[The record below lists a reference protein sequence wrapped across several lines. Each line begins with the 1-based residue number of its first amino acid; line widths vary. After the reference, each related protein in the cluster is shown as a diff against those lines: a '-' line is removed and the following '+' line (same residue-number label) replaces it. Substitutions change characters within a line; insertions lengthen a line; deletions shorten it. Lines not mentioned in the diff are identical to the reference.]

1 MDAGARIR
9 ILAPLVLF
17 GALAGPAGAAEEGLA
32 PPALGA
38 KTALDASQAAV
49 GRTIGDYGLTASD
62 GRRVQLAQFRG
73 QPLVI
78 SPIYTSCFEICPT
91 TTRHLARVAGIAAS
105 VVGEEGFSVLTVGFD
120 TPNDT
125 PQRMREYAGERGI
138 GSPQWTFASGDAE
151 TVAALLADIGFLY
164 QPTAAGFDHL
174 IQATIVDAEGRV
186 YRQVYG
192 QEFEAP
198 LLVDGIKRLVTG
210 QRAAESTLPALIDSV
225 RLLCTV
231 FDPKSGRYRFDW
243 SLILSFAI
251 GVTCLGAVA
260 VFIWRSWREM
270 PPTDRAA

>member
-9 ILAPLVLF
+9 ILVPLLLA
-17 GALAGPAGAAEEGLA
+17 GALAAPAGAAEQELA
-32 PPALGA
+32 APVLDA
-38 KTALDASQAAV
+38 KTALDASQAAIGTTV
-49 GRTIGDYGLTASD
+49 GDHALTTAD
-62 GRRVQLAQFRG
+62 GRRITLAGFRG
-73 QPLVI
+73 KPLVI

-91 TTRHLARVAGIAAS
+91 TTRHLARVAGIASS

-125 PQRMREYAGERGI
+125 PERMREYARERGI
-138 GSPQWTFASGDAE
+138 DSPQWTFASGDAR

-174 IQATIVDAEGRV
+174 IQATIVDGEGRV

-210 QRAAESTLPALIDSV
+210 QRAAESTLPALVESV

-251 GVTCLGAVA
+251 GVSCLGAVA

-270 PPTDRAA
+270 PPNDRAA

>member
-1 MDAGARIR
+1 LRAGNR
-9 ILAPLVLF
+9 ILAPLLIA
-17 GALAGPAGAAEEGLA
+17 GALAAPAGAADGELA
-32 PPALGA
+32 PPALDA
-38 KTALDASQAAV
+38 KTALAASQAAV
-49 GRTIGDYGLTASD
+49 GRTLGDHALTAAD
-62 GRRVQLAQFRG
+62 GRRITLAQFRG
-73 QPLVI
+73 KPLVI
-78 SPIYTSCFEICPT
+78 SPVYTSCFQICPT
-91 TTRHLARVAGIAAS
+91 TTSHLARVAGIASS
-105 VVGEEGFSVLTVGFD
+105 VVGEDGFSVLTVGFD

-125 PQRMREYAGERGI
+125 PDRMREYARERGI
-138 GSPQWTFASGDAE
+138 DSPQWVFASGDAA
-151 TVAALLADIGFLY
+151 TVAALLRELGFLY

-210 QRAAESTLPALIDSV
+210 QRAAESTLPALVESV

-251 GVTCLGAVA
+251 GVSCLGAVA

-270 PPTDRAA
+270 PPNDRAA

>member
-1 MDAGARIR
+1 MESTRLVAR
-9 ILAPLVLF
+9 AA
-17 GALAGPAGAAEEGLA
+17 ALATWASIVPAIAIAAHAG
-32 PPALGA
+32 PPALDAGV
-38 KTALDASQAAV
+38 ALEASQAAI
-49 GRTIGDYGLTASD
+49 GRTLSD
-62 GRRVQLAQFRG
+62 GVLTNDRG
-73 QPLVI
+73 QRIRLSDLRGRPVVI
-78 SPIYTSCFEICPT
+78 SPVYTSCFHICPT
-91 TTRHLARVAGIAAS
+91 TTTYLKRAADVAFELLGDQA
-105 VVGEEGFSVLTVGFD
+105 FTVLTFGFD
-120 TPNDT
+120 TPRDT
-125 PQRMREYAGERGI
+125 PERMREYARERGI
-138 GSPQWTFASGDAE
+138 DSPQWVFASGDAA
-151 TVAALLADIGFLY
+151 TVAALLRELGFLY

-210 QRAAESTLPALIDSV
+210 QRAAESTLPALVESV

-251 GVTCLGAVA
+251 GVSCLGAVA

-270 PPTDRAA
+270 PPNDRAA

>member
-1 MDAGARIR
+1 MDPRARTR
-9 ILAPLVLF
+9 FLAPLL
-17 GALAGPAGAAEEGLA
+17 LAGTLAAPAGAAEAGLA
-32 PPALGA
+32 PPALDA
-38 KTALDASQAAV
+38 KTALEASQAAV
-49 GRTIGDYGLTASD
+49 GGTLGDHALTATD
-62 GRRVQLAQFRG
+62 GSRITLAQFRG
-73 QPLVI
+73 KPLVI

-91 TTRHLARVAGIAAS
+91 TTRHLARVAAIASS
-105 VVGEEGFSVLTVGFD
+105 VVGVDGFSVLTVGFD

-125 PQRMREYAGERGI
+125 PERMREYARERGI
-138 GSPQWTFASGDAE
+138 DSPQWTFASGDEEA
-151 TVAALLADIGFLY
+151 VAALLADIGFLY

-198 LLVDGIKRLVTG
+198 VLVDGIKRLVTG
-210 QRAAESTLPALIDSV
+210 QRAAESTLPALVESV

-260 VFIWRSWREM
+260 VFIWRSWRQM
-270 PPTDRAA
+270 PPDDRAA